1 LSPHRGV
8 SPATSDVGCDDS
20 DVMVPTMS
28 RATSAPCL
36 KYSMAS
42 STCEEEPVH
51 ANTMRRVYSTSG
63 PSTQSQR
70 RRRCR
75 FTATSYIPPMFPSLP
90 EEDLLPPTLPI
101 ASPIAEL
108 SVAPSTDG
116 TPANSPSPP
125 MSPEQ
130 VRSISVLH

>member
-1 LSPHRGV
+1 
-8 SPATSDVGCDDS
+8 
-20 DVMVPTMS
+20 
-28 RATSAPCL
+28 
-36 KYSMAS
+36 
-42 STCEEEPVH
+42 
-51 ANTMRRVYSTSG
+51 
-63 PSTQSQR
+63 
-70 RRRCR
+70 
-75 FTATSYIPPMFPSLP
+75 MFPSLP

-130 VRSISVLH
+130 VRSISVLHQAQFKAKALRATLPKPVDL